1 MHNDP
6 SSSQSSQ
13 IDTQS
18 PVLSR
23 VSSGAKSGES
33 LARRRALL
41 RGLGKGSAA
50 LALVVPIQ
58 TLAVTTIV
66 GGTKLCTV
74 SGVQSNVGSHHPG
87 TVTTCQGNSPTYFQT
102 LANWPG
108 VSSSTPSRKTNTVDG
123 ITFTQVST
131 FAFVFGSGSSTA
143 LKDILAAASPP
154 SPPPT
159 QTTLDEAAWVTAL
172 LNALKNT
179 SGFNFPYTPSQV
191 RAFYTGG
198 GTLKVQALA
207 FFQGYMQTVG

>member
-18 PVLSR
+18 PV
-23 VSSGAKSGES
+23 SSGAKAGES

-74 SGVQSNVGSHHPG
+74 SGVQSHVGSHPLG
-87 TVTTCQGNSPTYFQT
+87 TVTTCQGNSPIYFQI
-102 LANWPG
+102 LVNWPG
-108 VSSSTPSRKTNTVDG
+108 YS
-123 ITFTQVST
+123 
-131 FAFVFGSGSSTA
+131 
-143 LKDILAAASPP
+143 
-154 SPPPT
+154 SPPPRASFSVDGLSLT
-159 QTTLDEAAWVTAL
+159 NKSNFGLVFTGGAITNLDTVVLSTPTSDEAAWVTAL

-179 SGFNFPYTPSQV
+179 YNFPYTPSQV
-191 RAFYTGG
+191 RGFYNGG
-198 GTLKVQALA
+198 GTLKDQALA
-207 FFQGYMQTVG
+207 FFKGYMQTVG

>member
-18 PVLSR
+18 PV
-23 VSSGAKSGES
+23 SSGAKAGES

-74 SGVQSNVGSHHPG
+74 SGVQSHVGSHPLG

-108 VSSSTPSRKTNTVDG
+108 YNPSTKVASFTVGNSSLTNNSKFSDV
-123 ITFTQVST
+123 FTGGGGTQLDKVLT
-131 FAFVFGSGSSTA
+131 NNT
-143 LKDILAAASPP
+143 
-154 SPPPT
+154 PPT
-159 QTTLDEAAWVTAL
+159 SDNAVWVTAL
-172 LNALKNT
+172 LNAVKNT
-179 SGFNFPYTPSQV
+179 SGFNFPYTPLEV
-191 RAFYTGG
+191 VAFYTNVDP
-198 GTLKVQALA
+198 LKKQQALD
-207 FFQGYMQTVG
+207 FFRGYMQTVG

>member
-18 PVLSR
+18 PV
-23 VSSGAKSGES
+23 SSGAKAGES

-74 SGVQSNVGSHHPG
+74 SGVQSHVGSHPLG

-108 VSSSTPSRKTNTVDG
+108 YT
-123 ITFTQVST
+123 
-131 FAFVFGSGSSTA
+131 
-143 LKDILAAASPP
+143 L

-159 QTTLDEAAWVTAL
+159 HASFTVGNSLLTNSSKFSDVFTGGVGTPLDKVLANTATSDNAVWVTAL
-172 LNALKNT
+172 LNALKNRA
-179 SGFNFPYTPSQV
+179 GFNFPYTPSEV
-191 RAFYTGG
+191 VAFYTNVDP
-198 GTLKVQALA
+198 LKKKQALD
-207 FFQGYMQTVG
+207 FFRGYMQTVG